1 MLEIEPVLGIVQM
14 FTHVGNLIKLY
25 GAACLLY
32 QFLVSYYLLLIHFPS
47 KSKIMCALSLIFEP
61 VSVFFQF
68 ISFYIIKQLF
78 NWSVVF
84 CRGIVVDQIRDLFA
98 GLSWLFSPGEC
109 LNVSTVTLTSVPL
122 RPGDGIT
129 SQQAGST
136 SGAPVEPLSRCL
148 HQHCLHLSA
157 HNGTHFRNIHKIL
170 AAEKL
175 KRMPFSLRQWLALIL
190 MSPDLLAGNSV
201 NQCNAMRIN
210 EMDCKR
216 NSP

>member
-1 MLEIEPVLGIVQM
+1 MREIEPLLGIVQM

-129 SQQAGST
+129 SQQAGSS
-136 SGAPVEPLSRCL
+136 SGAIVPVSPPALSPPLHTQWDTFSEYSQNTCSRKTEKNAVF
-148 HQHCLHLSA
+148 SA
-157 HNGTHFRNIHKIL
+157 T
-170 AAEKL
+170 
-175 KRMPFSLRQWLALIL
+175 MVS
-190 MSPDLLAGNSV
+190 
-201 NQCNAMRIN
+201 IN
-210 EMDCKR
+210 LNVTGFTCK
-216 NSP
+216 

>member
-1 MLEIEPVLGIVQM
+1 MCPLGILS
-14 FTHVGNLIKLY
+14 NY
-25 GAACLLY
+25 N
-32 QFLVSYYLLLIHFPS
+32 FLRDCAGDRATAWHCSNVHTCWKPYKALRCRLPFISIFSLVLFAIDSFPL
-47 KSKIMCALSLIFEP
+47 KVKDYVCPALSLIFEP

-129 SQQAGST
+129 SQQAGSS
-136 SGAPVEPLSRCL
+136 SGAIVPVSPPALSPPLRTQWDTFSEYSQNTCSRKTEKNAVF
-148 HQHCLHLSA
+148 SA
-157 HNGTHFRNIHKIL
+157 T
-170 AAEKL
+170 
-175 KRMPFSLRQWLALIL
+175 MVS
-190 MSPDLLAGNSV
+190 
-201 NQCNAMRIN
+201 IN
-210 EMDCKR
+210 LNVTGFTCK
-216 NSP
+216 

>member
-1 MLEIEPVLGIVQM
+1 MREIEPLLGIVQM

-129 SQQAGST
+129 SQQAGSS
-136 SGAPVEPLSRCL
+136 SGAIVPVSPPVLSPPLRTQWDTFSEYSQNTCSRKTEKNAVF
-148 HQHCLHLSA
+148 SA
-157 HNGTHFRNIHKIL
+157 T
-170 AAEKL
+170 
-175 KRMPFSLRQWLALIL
+175 MVS
-190 MSPDLLAGNSV
+190 
-201 NQCNAMRIN
+201 IN
-210 EMDCKR
+210 LNVTGFTCK
-216 NSP
+216 